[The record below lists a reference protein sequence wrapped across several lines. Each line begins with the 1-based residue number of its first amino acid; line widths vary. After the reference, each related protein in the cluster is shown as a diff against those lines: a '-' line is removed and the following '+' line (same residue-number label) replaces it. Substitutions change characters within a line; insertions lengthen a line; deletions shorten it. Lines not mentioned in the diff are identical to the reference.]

1 MPKNVHLPS
10 RVLKLLISMG
20 FFAAVTARRAT
31 ARLLGRAP
39 APTCVVLYYHSI
51 APECRKAFAQQMDT
65 VLQLTTV
72 VDCEQEPT
80 LLPGNR
86 YSAITFDDA
95 FRDAIENAVPEL
107 VSRRLHAT
115 IFVTLG
121 VLGKL
126 AEWWPLSD
134 PERTREI
141 ATVEQIRSLPRPWI
155 GVGAHTVTHPHL
167 SALEEPEA
175 RREIAE
181 PKQRLESMVGY
192 AIRSLSFPYGDF
204 DEDVIRWSR
213 EAGYERAFTTQHQN
227 AFEAPDTFLV
237 GRVKAEPTDWDL
249 EFRLKL
255 LGGYLWLPQAIALKR
270 RIRTAFSG
278 NGMLGAP
285 MAKNSAIRE
294 GKSSFDR
301 RTTKTS
307 TF

>member
-1 MPKNVHLPS
+1 MHLPS
-10 RVLKLLISMG
+10 RVLKLLISTG
-20 FFAAVTARRAT
+20 FFAAVTVRRAV
-31 ARLLGRAP
+31 ARLLGRTP

-65 VLQLTTV
+65 VLRLTTV
-72 VDCEQEPT
+72 IDGEQEPK

-95 FRDAIENAVPEL
+95 FQDAIENAVPEL
-107 VSRRLHAT
+107 VRRRLHAT
-115 IFVTLG
+115 IFVTVG
-121 VLGKL
+121 VMGKP
-126 AEWWPLSD
+126 AEWWPATD

-141 ATVEQIRSLPRPWI
+141 ATVEQIRSLPRQWI
-155 GVGAHTVTHPHL
+155 GVGAHTMTHPHL

-181 PKQRLESMVGY
+181 PRQRLESMVGY

-204 DEDVIRWSR
+204 DEDVVRWSR
-213 EAGYERAFTTQHQN
+213 EAGYERAFTTQHQS
-227 AFEAPDTFLV
+227 AFEAPGAFLV

-270 RIRTAFSG
+270 RLRTIFGGRGVLDS
-278 NGMLGAP
+278 P
-285 MAKNSAIRE
+285 MAKKLAV
-294 GKSSFDR
+294 
-301 RTTKTS
+301 
-307 TF
+307 